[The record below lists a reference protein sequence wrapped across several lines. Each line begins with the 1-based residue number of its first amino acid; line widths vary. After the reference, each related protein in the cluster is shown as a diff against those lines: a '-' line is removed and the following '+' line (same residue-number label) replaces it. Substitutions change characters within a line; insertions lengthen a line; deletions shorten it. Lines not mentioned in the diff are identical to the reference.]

1 MGKRKRKRARRNSW
15 YFLKTISVAGTTLKY
30 GLTWICFGSRKS
42 GRELR
47 MRGEIPSAGSQ
58 VDDWCQNLYEM

>member
-30 GLTWICFGSRKS
+30 GHLGLFRIAQVRPRAENAERESIRRKP
-42 GRELR
+42 GR
-47 MRGEIPSAGSQ
+47 
-58 VDDWCQNLYEM
+58 